1 MEVGTTKLNLCLR
14 VRRGRILRLL
24 LDLKIEF
31 RKRKVR
37 NFCLAFLAPIG
48 QSEDIVN
55 DKPEPVFATTFA
67 SQKSFL
73 DLGVFIF
80 PS

>member
-1 MEVGTTKLNLCLR
+1 MDLR
-14 VRRGRILRLL
+14 VRRGRILQLL

-37 NFCLAFLAPIG
+37 NFYLAFLAPIG

-55 DKPEPVFATTFA
+55 DKPETVFATIFA

-73 DLGVFIF
+73 I
-80 PS
+80 